1 MMMNSE
7 YVLELISVFHTGQV
21 EPGTCFQKLMGN
33 VPTGVI
39 LKDVSLEVHG
49 GELMAIMGSKGSGKR
64 ALLEVISRR
73 AQGPTKGQ
81 ILLNHVPMSLKLF
94 QESCAYVTHRTQ
106 LIEGITTYQTLLYSA
121 KMNLSEKMTSK
132 YRESRVK
139 QVLADLA
146 LIHVANRKVENLT
159 PSEYRRVVIGVQMIK
174 DPIVMLLDEPAWGL
188 DPLNTYLIVSILSNH
203 AKKYNR
209 IMVVTMEKPRSD
221 IFPFLDRATYL
232 CLGDV
237 VYTGSTRLMLD
248 YFRSIG
254 FPCPELENPLMYY
267 LCLST
272 VDRRSRDRFIDS
284 NNQIAALVERF
295 RGEGGPFRKYAGP
308 TSDVEQSE
316 IKVPLSAYG
325 RPWFIT
331 VMITL
336 LCRMWRLCLPTGQ
349 VGLKQFYLRLLL
361 LPTYFFL
368 LWNFY
373 FGMKDYQHSF
383 QSRGGLLFNCIAGT
397 AFLSAA
403 ISAKTFSPHR
413 TRYYHESREG
423 TYYGPVFVITYAV
436 FSMPL
441 SFISTMGASA
451 IVYFGLDLGKDSS
464 NPYIGWLLFGSILW
478 TIYGF
483 VEQQTAALMLFIKS
497 SYNAT
502 ATCVSITSVYL
513 LMASA
518 TLRSLVYYDNFY
530 YLTYGI
536 IFRYVSAFLHE
547 QMFDNKFSHFGFNST
562 ISCESNNGAYGCR
575 YSNGSFYLLERFHIS
590 GFSPSDD
597 MRNDDLAFYRNFGVP
612 FAFVGLMTAFNI
624 VLYLVPLPAFIKS
637 KFRE

>member
-1 MMMNSE
+1 LCRE
-7 YVLELISVFHTGQV
+7 RYYIKKLRQISFSV
-21 EPGTCFQKLMGN
+21 KKKD
-33 VPTGVI
+33 
-39 LKDVSLEVHG
+39 LKY
-49 GELMAIMGSKGSGKR
+49 
-64 ALLEVISRR
+64 
-73 AQGPTKGQ
+73 
-81 ILLNHVPMSLKLF
+81 LN
-94 QESCAYVTHRTQ
+94 Y
-106 LIEGITTYQTLLYSA
+106 
-121 KMNLSEKMTSK
+121 MTSK

-209 IMVVTMEKPRSD
+209 IMVVTMEKPR
-221 IFPFLDRATYL
+221 ATYL

-308 TSDVEQSE
+308 TSDVE
-316 IKVPLSAYG
+316 
-325 RPWFIT
+325 
-331 VMITL
+331 
-336 LCRMWRLCLPTGQ
+336 
-349 VGLKQFYLRLLL
+349 
-361 LPTYFFL
+361 
-368 LWNFY
+368 
-373 FGMKDYQHSF
+373 H
-383 QSRGGLLFNCIAGT
+383 
-397 AFLSAA
+397 
-403 ISAKTFSPHR
+403 
-413 TRYYHESREG
+413 
-423 TYYGPVFVITYAV
+423 
-436 FSMPL
+436 
-441 SFISTMGASA
+441 
-451 IVYFGLDLGKDSS
+451 GLDLGKDSS

-502 ATCVSITSVYL
+502 ATCVSITSV
-513 LMASA
+513 
-518 TLRSLVYYDNFY
+518 SLVYYDNFY

-547 QMFDNKFSHFGFNST
+547 QMFYNKFSHFGFNST

>member
-209 IMVVTMEKPRSD
+209 IMVVTMEKPR
-221 IFPFLDRATYL
+221 
-232 CLGDV
+232 
-237 VYTGSTRLMLD
+237 
-248 YFRSIG
+248 
-254 FPCPELENPLMYY
+254 
-267 LCLST
+267 
-272 VDRRSRDRFIDS
+272 
-284 NNQIAALVERF
+284 
-295 RGEGGPFRKYAGP
+295 
-308 TSDVEQSE
+308 
-316 IKVPLSAYG
+316 
-325 RPWFIT
+325 
-331 VMITL
+331 
-336 LCRMWRLCLPTGQ
+336 
-349 VGLKQFYLRLLL
+349 
-361 LPTYFFL
+361 
-368 LWNFY
+368 
-373 FGMKDYQHSF
+373 
-383 QSRGGLLFNCIAGT
+383 
-397 AFLSAA
+397 
-403 ISAKTFSPHR
+403 
-413 TRYYHESREG
+413 YYHESREG

-451 IVYFGLDLGKDSS
+451 IVYL
-464 NPYIGWLLFGSILW
+464 
-478 TIYGF
+478 
-483 VEQQTAALMLFIKS
+483 
-497 SYNAT
+497 
-502 ATCVSITSVYL
+502 
-513 LMASA
+513 
-518 TLRSLVYYDNFY
+518 SLVYYDNFY